1 MAEETQSNQYSHL
14 DNFQE
19 IDTVKFNQEIQSLEG
34 SVIIELFEIDTSVK
48 YGGQI
53 YRFHAGKVITGDIV
67 FNDKIYQPYSLE
79 VEDFEIRGD
88 GGLPRPKMV
97 FANTDGFVSNIIN
110 GKDDF
115 VGLKVKRIR
124 TFLKYLDEA
133 NFVDNINPYGTPDE
147 TVKFPDEKYA
157 INKKVVED
165 KNVVEFE
172 LVSELE
178 LETVKLPART
188 VYANYCPWVY
198 RGAGCNYGNKDIHGP
213 NTWISDVDSVEKTLY
228 EDGLPMVAETY
239 RGYPVADQY
248 NNIFKGPQYN
258 FSVDGLT
265 APWKNSSANTPFSNS
280 GAYDNTGIYTSGDF
294 VTIESPETND
304 VKLYFVAKPTGIMAS
319 EFNGDSITYLNVSG
333 KDPRYDKD
341 NWVQDQCSKNLS
353 GCVLRFGKT
362 FHGLPYGGFPG
373 VERFPYG

>member
-124 TFLKYLDEA
+124 RFLKYLDEA
-133 NFVDNINPYGTPDE
+133 NFVDNINPYGTSDE
-147 TVKFPDEKYA
+147 TVKFPDE
-157 INKKVVED
+157 
-165 KNVVEFE
+165 
-172 LVSELE
+172 
-178 LETVKLPART
+178 
-188 VYANYCPWVY
+188 
-198 RGAGCNYGNKDIHGP
+198 
-213 NTWISDVDSVEKTLY
+213 
-228 EDGLPMVAETY
+228 
-239 RGYPVADQY
+239 
-248 NNIFKGPQYN
+248 
-258 FSVDGLT
+258 
-265 APWKNSSANTPFSNS
+265 
-280 GAYDNTGIYTSGDF
+280 
-294 VTIESPETND
+294 
-304 VKLYFVAKPTGIMAS
+304 
-319 EFNGDSITYLNVSG
+319 
-333 KDPRYDKD
+333 
-341 NWVQDQCSKNLS
+341 
-353 GCVLRFGKT
+353 
-362 FHGLPYGGFPG
+362 
-373 VERFPYG
+373 